1 MYQAIITDRE
11 AGQRFDKYLQRILP
25 NAGSGFLHKMLR
37 KKNITLN
44 DRKADG
50 SEKTVVGDCVKIFFA
65 QETLDKFMGKTS
77 GRLVENESSI
87 SQETVAAAGFVD
99 KSGQMTDHAVENKAD
114 RSKKAERIA
123 VAAFGAATY
132 RRAYR
137 ILPDIQVIFE
147 NDHII
152 IADKPAGILS
162 QKAEKTDISLN
173 EWLIGYLLEKGDL
186 SESDISF
193 YKPSVCNRLDR
204 NTSGMVLCAK
214 TLQGAQLLS
223 TILKDRTLHKYYQL
237 YVKGHITE
245 EQMIEGYLVKDEKKN
260 KVTIQPADSR
270 MSGGSPKQSAAEKQS
285 EPSDGRR
292 MPVRKSSDRNGSLIQ
307 TKYKPLRVEQDKTLL
322 EVELI
327 TGKPHQIRA
336 HLASIGHPLLG
347 DYKYGERAWN
357 ERYRKQFGVKSQ
369 LLHAYK
375 VIFPTLDAPFAD
387 LSERTFLCELPEIF
401 GCVSNYI

>member
-1 MYQAIITDRE
+1 MYQATITERE

-50 SEKTVVGDCVKIFFA
+50 SEKTAVGDCVKIFFA
-65 QETLDKFMGKTS
+65 QNTLDKFMGISGAGNDGLFRRGTAEDADFAEKT
-77 GRLVENESSI
+77 
-87 SQETVAAAGFVD
+87 
-99 KSGQMTDHAVENKAD
+99 
-114 RSKKAERIA
+114 ERTA
-123 VAAFGAATY
+123 NTASDAATY

-137 ILPDIQVIFE
+137 MLSDIRVIFE
-147 NDHII
+147 NDHIV

-162 QKAEKTDISLN
+162 QKAGKTDLSLN
-173 EWLIGYLLEKGDL
+173 EWLIGCLLEKGEL
-186 SESDISF
+186 SEADLSF

-223 TILKDRTLHKYYQL
+223 ALLKDRTLHKYYQL

-245 EQMIEGYLVKDEKKN
+245 ERLIEGYLVKDRKQN
-260 KVTIQPADSR
+260 KVTVQPVFISDT
-270 MSGGSPKQSAAEKQS
+270 PKNGTVTEQTAGKQGNTN
-285 EPSDGRR
+285 DG
-292 MPVRKSSDRNGSLIQ
+292 KDAYIQ
-307 TKYKPLRVEQDKTLL
+307 TKYKPLRIEQDKTLL

-336 HLASIGHPLLG
+336 HLAGIGHPLLG
-347 DYKYGERAWN
+347 DYKYGDRAWN
-357 ERYRKQFGVKSQ
+357 EKYRRYGVQSQ

-375 VIFPTLDAPFAD
+375 VIFPPLDEPFAD
-387 LSERTFLCELPEIF
+387 LGGRTFICEVPEIF
-401 GCVSNYI
+401 GRVSN

>member
-50 SEKTVVGDCVKIFFA
+50 SEKTAVGDCVKIFFA
-65 QETLDKFMGKTS
+65 QETLDKFMGKLS
-77 GRLVENESSI
+77 V
-87 SQETVAAAGFVD
+87 
-99 KSGQMTDHAVENKAD
+99 KSGESNGLSGPGTGKNTDYRGKNRPMTDRASKNQVCRDGKTD
-114 RSKKAERIA
+114 RTSN
-123 VAAFGAATY
+123 AASGLTVY
-132 RRAYR
+132 RQAYR
-137 ILPDIQVIFE
+137 TFSDIQIVYE
-147 NDHII
+147 NDHIVI
-152 IADKPAGILS
+152 VDKPAGILS

-173 EWLIGYLLEKGDL
+173 EWLIGYLLEKGAL
-186 SESDISF
+186 SEPDLSF
-193 YKPSVCNRLDR
+193 YKPSLCNRLDR

-223 TILKDRTLHKYYQL
+223 ALLKDRTLHKYYQL
-237 YVKGHITE
+237 FVKGHITKE
-245 EQMIEGYLVKDEKKN
+245 RLIEGYLVKDENQN
-260 KVTIQPADSR
+260 KVTIQADEVSL
-270 MSGGSPKQSAAEKQS
+270 KQSAAGKRS
-285 EPSDGRR
+285 VPSD
-292 MPVRKSSDRNGSLIQ
+292 RKRTLEKKSDGQNGSLIQ
-307 TKYKPLRVEQDKTLL
+307 TRYHPLRIEQDKTLL

-347 DYKYGERAWN
+347 DYKYGDRAWN
-357 ERYRKQFGVKSQ
+357 EKYRQKFGVQSQ

-375 VIFPTLDAPFAD
+375 VVFPPLDAPFAD
-387 LSERTFLCELPEIF
+387 LSGRTFTCELPEIF
-401 GCVSNYI
+401 ERVAN